1 MIIYTGNKGKY
12 LIEEIESQGYKMENR
27 DGIVLSSNDV
37 AVQAIIDSFDPLPE
51 AKKEQI
57 DLVNKT
63 AGESRTKYVTN
74 IPFQEAAY
82 QAKEADVRRYKAA
95 GYPVDLTLY
104 PFTAAEANATGTS
117 AQDAADSVIL
127 QADQWVMVSAE
138 IERLRRKA
146 SVEIE
151 LETDWQNVEVIAKN
165 YIQLLE
171 MI

>member
-1 MIIYTGNKGKY
+1 MIYYIEKGVLLHKY
-12 LIEEIESQGYKMENR
+12 ISNAGHSLAQKDNIWI
-27 DGIVLSSNDV
+27 SSNDV
-37 AVQAIIDSFDPLPE
+37 AVQAIIDSFDPLTE
-51 AKKEQI
+51 VQKEQI
-57 DLVNKT
+57 VLVNKT
-63 AGESRTKYVTN
+63 AGESRTKYVTD

-82 QAKEADVRRYKAA
+82 QAKEADVRRYKLA
-95 GYPVDLTLY
+95 GYPADLTLY
-104 PFTAAEANATGTS
+104 PFTAAEANATGVS

-127 QADQWVMVSAE
+127 QADQWVMISAE